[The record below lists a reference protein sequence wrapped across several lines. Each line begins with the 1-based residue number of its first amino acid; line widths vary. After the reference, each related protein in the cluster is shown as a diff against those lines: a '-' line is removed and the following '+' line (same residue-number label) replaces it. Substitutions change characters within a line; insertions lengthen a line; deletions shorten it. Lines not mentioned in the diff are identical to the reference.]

1 MRRSK
6 SYEVRDPMNIWNK
19 YDFAMSGLG
28 KKSKI
33 LAKIKH
39 FFKCVKWSKQRIT
52 RGYCDCDVWEMFSF
66 LQTLIPDMLQTL
78 KDTRTGSPGYLGENY
93 TNENGILVN
102 DTCHEEWNCILDK
115 MIFLWREAEKDTCS
129 QKNPFDEAHSKAMDE
144 FTERFG
150 LFGNKLQ
157 TEKELEENRKRGGG
171 GTIHFM
177 DELPEYKEISDK
189 YREEEKRLEEYR
201 RKCKDEA
208 IDSILIKMAQLNRRK
223 TVLDVMRKR
232 LPKSREEQRSYMS
245 RNSVPEYR
253 YINYDLELVKNEYE
267 LVSKSIMEMQMAL
280 DKYNQTVQFEVDI

>member
-78 KDTRTGSPGYLGENY
+78 KDTRTGSPGYLG
-93 TNENGILVN
+93 
-102 DTCHEEWNCILDK
+102 
-115 MIFLWREAEKDTCS
+115 REAEEDTCS
-129 QKNPFDEAHSKAMDE
+129 QKNSFDEKHSKAFNE

-150 LFGNKLQ
+150 LLGNKLQ

-208 IDSILIKMAQLNRRK
+208 IDMLKQ
-223 TVLDVMRKR
+223 
-232 LPKSREEQRSYMS
+232 YF
-245 RNSVPEYR
+245 
-253 YINYDLELVKNEYE
+253 YDLW
-267 LVSKSIMEMQMAL
+267 
-280 DKYNQTVQFEVDI
+280 D

>member
-1 MRRSK
+1 
-6 SYEVRDPMNIWNK
+6 
-19 YDFAMSGLG
+19 
-28 KKSKI
+28 
-33 LAKIKH
+33 
-39 FFKCVKWSKQRIT
+39 
-52 RGYCDCDVWEMFSF
+52 MFSF

-177 DELPEYKEISDK
+177 DELCICVI
-189 YREEEKRLEEYR
+189 R
-201 RKCKDEA
+201 
-208 IDSILIKMAQLNRRK
+208 IF
-223 TVLDVMRKR
+223 MR
-232 LPKSREEQRSYMS
+232 
-245 RNSVPEYR
+245 
-253 YINYDLELVKNEYE
+253 
-267 LVSKSIMEMQMAL
+267 
-280 DKYNQTVQFEVDI
+280 

>member
-1 MRRSK
+1 MFPTINKKETGVNLRRIMDMRGVKPKDIQEYLGFGCVQSVYRWLDGVSMPTVDNLYAISK
-6 SYEVRDPMNIWNK
+6 MLQVPMDSIVCGN
-19 YDFAMSGLG
+19 AGRT
-28 KKSKI
+28 KS
-33 LAKIKH
+33 
-39 FFKCVKWSKQRIT
+39 QM
-52 RGYCDCDVWEMFSF
+52 DVWEMFSF

-144 FTERFG
+144 FKERFG

-208 IDSILIKMAQLNRRK
+208 IDMLKQ
-223 TVLDVMRKR
+223 
-232 LPKSREEQRSYMS
+232 YF
-245 RNSVPEYR
+245 
-253 YINYDLELVKNEYE
+253 YDLW
-267 LVSKSIMEMQMAL
+267 
-280 DKYNQTVQFEVDI
+280 D

>member
-1 MRRSK
+1 MAREISRI
-6 SYEVRDPMNIWNK
+6 EPMLDEFRKLWEKYPDLRFGQLVCNI
-19 YDFAMSGLG
+19 
-28 KKSKI
+28 
-33 LAKIKH
+33 
-39 FFKCVKWSKQRIT
+39 V
-52 RGYCDCDVWEMFSF
+52 
-66 LQTLIPDMLQTL
+66 P
-78 KDTRTGSPGYLGENY
+78 ENQLFY
-93 TNENGILVN
+93 VE

-208 IDSILIKMAQLNRRK
+208 IDMLKQYFYGSRK
-223 TVLDVMRKR
+223 NTY
-232 LPKSREEQRSYMS
+232 Q
-245 RNSVPEYR
+245 
-253 YINYDLELVKNEYE
+253 
-267 LVSKSIMEMQMAL
+267 
-280 DKYNQTVQFEVDI
+280 

>member
-1 MRRSK
+1 M
-6 SYEVRDPMNIWNK
+6 
-19 YDFAMSGLG
+19 
-28 KKSKI
+28 
-33 LAKIKH
+33 
-39 FFKCVKWSKQRIT
+39 
-52 RGYCDCDVWEMFSF
+52 
-66 LQTLIPDMLQTL
+66 
-78 KDTRTGSPGYLGENY
+78 GENY

-157 TEKELEENRKRGGG
+157 TEKGLEENRKRGGG

-208 IDSILIKMAQLNRRK
+208 IDMLKQ
-223 TVLDVMRKR
+223 
-232 LPKSREEQRSYMS
+232 YF
-245 RNSVPEYR
+245 
-253 YINYDLELVKNEYE
+253 YDLCVFETQNRMKM
-267 LVSKSIMEMQMAL
+267 MEEIRRVMPHIKDSDMEDISGQVL
-280 DKYNQTVQFEVDI
+280 QFERDDCQ

>member
-6 SYEVRDPMNIWNK
+6 SYEVRNPINIWNK

-28 KKSKI
+28 NKSKI

-129 QKNPFDEAHSKAMDE
+129 QKNPFDEA
-144 FTERFG
+144 
-150 LFGNKLQ
+150 
-157 TEKELEENRKRGGG
+157 
-171 GTIHFM
+171 
-177 DELPEYKEISDK
+177 
-189 YREEEKRLEEYR
+189 
-201 RKCKDEA
+201 
-208 IDSILIKMAQLNRRK
+208 IDMLKQ
-223 TVLDVMRKR
+223 
-232 LPKSREEQRSYMS
+232 YF
-245 RNSVPEYR
+245 
-253 YINYDLELVKNEYE
+253 YDLW
-267 LVSKSIMEMQMAL
+267 
-280 DKYNQTVQFEVDI
+280 D

>member
-28 KKSKI
+28 RKSKI

-78 KDTRTGSPGYLGENY
+78 KDTRMGSPGYLGENY

-102 DTCHEEWNCILDK
+102 DTCHEEWNCILDT
-115 MIFLWREAEKDTCS
+115 F
-129 QKNPFDEAHSKAMDE
+129 NE

-150 LFGNKLQ
+150 LLGNKLQ

-201 RKCKDEA
+201 RNCKDEA
-208 IDSILIKMAQLNRRK
+208 IDMLKQ
-223 TVLDVMRKR
+223 
-232 LPKSREEQRSYMS
+232 YF
-245 RNSVPEYR
+245 
-253 YINYDLELVKNEYE
+253 YDLW
-267 LVSKSIMEMQMAL
+267 
-280 DKYNQTVQFEVDI
+280 D

>member
-93 TNENGILVN
+93 
-102 DTCHEEWNCILDK
+102 
-115 MIFLWREAEKDTCS
+115 
-129 QKNPFDEAHSKAMDE
+129 
-144 FTERFG
+144 
-150 LFGNKLQ
+150 
-157 TEKELEENRKRGGG
+157 
-171 GTIHFM
+171 
-177 DELPEYKEISDK
+177 
-189 YREEEKRLEEYR
+189 
-201 RKCKDEA
+201 
-208 IDSILIKMAQLNRRK
+208 SILIKMAQLNRRK

>member
-1 MRRSK
+1 
-6 SYEVRDPMNIWNK
+6 
-19 YDFAMSGLG
+19 
-28 KKSKI
+28 
-33 LAKIKH
+33 
-39 FFKCVKWSKQRIT
+39 
-52 RGYCDCDVWEMFSF
+52 
-66 LQTLIPDMLQTL
+66 
-78 KDTRTGSPGYLGENY
+78 LGENY

-208 IDSILIKMAQLNRRK
+208 IDMLKQ
-223 TVLDVMRKR
+223 
-232 LPKSREEQRSYMS
+232 YF
-245 RNSVPEYR
+245 
-253 YINYDLELVKNEYE
+253 YDLW
-267 LVSKSIMEMQMAL
+267 
-280 DKYNQTVQFEVDI
+280 D